1 MPWGRTKKRP
11 TPREF
16 IEVWQKASSTT
27 EVARK
32 LNMTGRAVYQR
43 VSRYRDHGVQLKPLP
58 AFESWEWLAE
68 HAKELQ
74 AKSGR

>member
-1 MPWGRTKKRP
+1 MRSGKTKKRA

-32 LNMTGRAVYQR
+32 LNMTGKAIRQR
-43 VSRYRDHGVQLKPLP
+43 VSRYSHHGVQLKPLP
-58 AFESWEWLAE
+58 AIESWEWLAE

-74 AKSGR
+74 AKGGR

>member
-1 MPWGRTKKRP
+1 MTWGKTKRRP

-32 LNMTGRAVYQR
+32 LNMTARAVHQR
-43 VSRYRDHGVQLKPLP
+43 VSRYIDNGVKLKPLP

-68 HAKELQ
+68 YAKELQ
-74 AKSGR
+74 AKGSR

>member
-1 MPWGRTKKRP
+1 MRLEMTKKRP

-16 IEVWQKASSTT
+16 IKVWQKASSTT

-32 LNMTGRAVYQR
+32 LKMTARAVHQR
-43 VSRYRDHGVQLKPLP
+43 VSRYIDHGVRLKPLP

-68 HAKELQ
+68 YAKELETET
-74 AKSGR
+74 GR